1 MADGRVSPEELYV
14 RCAMPTRR
22 FAYLMTGDHA
32 LAEDLVNDCF
42 VKLCARPWYLAG
54 VEDPDAYLRRMV
66 VNAVRSDIR
75 RKALDRR
82 HAGHSPEP
90 RIDPIGVV
98 DDRDALRGLLATLTK
113 RQRAA
118 VILRYY
124 VGLTEQEAATEMG
137 CSVGTVKALASRG
150 RAALLAVIADEGAL
164 Q

>member
-1 MADGRVSPEELYV
+1 MADRRVSPEELYV
-14 RCAMPTRR
+14 RCATPTRR

-42 VKLCARPWYLAG
+42 VKLCARPGHLSK
-54 VEDPDAYLRRMV
+54 VDDPEAYLRKMV
-66 VNAVRSDIR
+66 VNAVRADIR
-75 RKALDRR
+75 RKVLRR
-82 HAGHSPEP
+82 KHPGHPSEP
-90 RIDPIGVV
+90 HVDPIGMV
-98 DDRDALRGLLATLTK
+98 DDRDALRVLLASLTK

-124 VGLTEQEAATEMG
+124 VGLTEQETAAEMG

-150 RAALLAVIADEGAL
+150 RAALLAVVADEGAL